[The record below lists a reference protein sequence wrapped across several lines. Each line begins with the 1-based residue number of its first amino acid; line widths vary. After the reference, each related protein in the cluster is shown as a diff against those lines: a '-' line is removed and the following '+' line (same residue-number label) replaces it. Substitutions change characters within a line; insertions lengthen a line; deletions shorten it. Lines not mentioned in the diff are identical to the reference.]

1 MSQTREE
8 MRKNILLN
16 YENFLIE
23 QRKIFTTITTG
34 IRSIVANYKNSYKA
48 YFMDDLN
55 AEKKMD
61 YEINLEEI
69 NATRREL
76 SISNELLEIFGIIM
90 EEETVNNLERLH
102 QYKID
107 NERLKELE
115 KQIKDSDDASKPQK
129 ENFGKQYQYGF
140 LTLLSYIVLLIGIIV
155 IAYIQT
161 TNRGQQ

>member
-16 YENFLIE
+16 YENFLTR
-23 QRKIFTTITTG
+23 QRDILKMVTKNITN
-34 IRSIVANYKNSYKA
+34 RLENYENSYKA
-48 YFMDDLN
+48 YFMDN
-55 AEKKMD
+55 FNSEKKQA
-61 YEINLEEI
+61 YEIDLEEI
-69 NATRREL
+69 RTFL
-76 SISNELLEIFGIIM
+76 QQVSQTDELLEIFGLIN
-90 EEETVNNLERLH
+90 EEKTQDNLERLH

-155 IAYIQT
+155 IAYIQI
-161 TNRGQQ
+161 TNRGQ